1 MNSIL
6 ITGCN
11 RGLGLG
17 LVRALVNLPQPPQH
31 LFTTCR
37 NRAQATELEDLAKQ
51 HSNIH
56 IFEIDLRNFEAYDKL
71 IADIEGVTK
80 DKGLNV
86 LFNNAGIA
94 PKSTRITATKSQ
106 DLLDALHTNTVVPIM
121 LAKACLPLLK
131 KAAQANEA
139 QPMGVAR
146 AAIIN
151 MSSILGSIQGNTDGG
166 MYAYRT
172 SKSALNAATKSLSI
186 DLFPQRIMCV
196 SLHPGWVKT
205 DMGGS
210 NAPLDVPTSTGQIV
224 ETIRKLG
231 EKQNGGF
238 VNYDGSPLTW

>member
-1 MNSIL
+1 
-6 ITGCN
+6 
-11 RGLGLG
+11 
-17 LVRALVNLPQPPQH
+17 
-31 LFTTCR
+31 
-37 NRAQATELEDLAKQ
+37 
-51 HSNIH
+51 
-56 IFEIDLRNFEAYDKL
+56 
-71 IADIEGVTK
+71 
-80 DKGLNV
+80 
-86 LFNNAGIA
+86 
-94 PKSTRITATKSQ
+94 
-106 DLLDALHTNTVVPIM
+106 M

-131 KAAQANEA
+131 KAAKTNEA
-139 QPMGVAR
+139 LPMGVAR

-186 DLFPQRIMCV
+186 DLYPQRIMCV

-231 EKQNGGF
+231 EQQNGGF
-238 VNYDGSPLTW
+238 VSYDGSPLSW